1 MSISADTGY
10 KTVAVIATLSLLLLL
25 GYLINRHSNF
35 ATRLIESLKGR
46 SSTDEIVESSKPLS
60 LPELVKKIKPSV
72 VEITTYDAADNP
84 DAVGSGFFTGPRQV
98 VSNWHVVEGSYR
110 AEIKTA
116 DGGVYPVRGILASDK
131 EADLV
136 MLEID
141 IVPNKV
147 PALRISPTQPDEGE
161 KVVVIGNPLGLEGT
175 VSDGIV
181 SAIRDVPKL
190 GRMLQVTAPISPGSS
205 GGPVVNMTGEV
216 VGIARGALKEGQNL
230 NFAVPGDQI
239 AALQQG
245 RLVSFA
251 ELHHQEAVGL
261 YDQAL
266 QFAHN
271 GSCNLAIPLF
281 KQAVADDQD
290 YEDAWL
296 ELGMCQIESSS
307 YEDALDALKQV
318 IRINPKSDKGYFQ
331 VARVSV
337 ELNLWDE
344 ALRLYR
350 QAVAINPGNDEA
362 QYGLG
367 LALCKTGDIEAAQ
380 RTYHT
385 LARLNPGR
393 AHELY
398 EVYPDM
404 LTEPPPRDR
413 GVEGTITLDIDPT
426 TGQG

>member
-1 MSISADTGY
+1 M
-10 KTVAVIATLSLLLLL
+10 
-25 GYLINRHSNF
+25 
-35 ATRLIESLKGR
+35 
-46 SSTDEIVESSKPLS
+46 
-60 LPELVKKIKPSV
+60 
-72 VEITTYDAADNP
+72 
-84 DAVGSGFFTGPRQV
+84 
-98 VSNWHVVEGSYR
+98 
-110 AEIKTA
+110 
-116 DGGVYPVRGILASDK
+116 
-131 EADLV
+131 
-136 MLEID
+136 
-141 IVPNKV
+141 
-147 PALRISPTQPDEGE
+147 
-161 KVVVIGNPLGLEGT
+161 
-175 VSDGIV
+175 
-181 SAIRDVPKL
+181 
-190 GRMLQVTAPISPGSS
+190 
-205 GGPVVNMTGEV
+205 
-216 VGIARGALKEGQNL
+216 
-230 NFAVPGDQI
+230 
-239 AALQQG
+239 
-245 RLVSFA
+245 VSFA

-296 ELGMCQIESSS
+296 ELGICQIESSS

-367 LALCKTGDIEAAQ
+367 LALCKTGDIEGAQ
-380 RTYHT
+380 RTYRT

-398 EVYPDM
+398 EVYPEM
-404 LTEPPPRDR
+404 LSEPPPKDR
-413 GVEGTITLDIDPT
+413 RVEGTITLDIDPT
-426 TGQG
+426 TGLIAIETCPTIRSKTFALGSEPKKYCGPEYHNGKTIAPSTSRPRVLATPPPQ